1 MNHFDYDVV
10 IVGGSFAGLTLA
22 RHLPADLRV
31 LVVEAKPV
39 CGATVESTGLIT
51 ERTRQELATFFDI
64 DRYITNPMR
73 SICVLAP
80 DFQTHFFAHTE
91 TPWIYQTDTRAFVQA
106 LAKGVGPHV
115 HIRTSTVFH
124 GIESETATKEG
135 GEIVLTIQASGQQ
148 RETIRTR
155 ILVGADGGRSRVA
168 QSVPSL
174 SRNETFLFAFEAVI
188 FGEVL
193 LGDHPEETIYHVWF
207 GEFSLG
213 YGGWLSPTV
222 QDGRP
227 AIRIGLAKEMRDKA
241 EVRGLLDRFIE
252 ELERRGHLKRTADT
266 PPAYVFG
273 SMIPIGGTLER
284 ISHNNILLIGDAAGF
299 CGAFAADG
307 IKGSVVSGKEA
318 ATLIVRRLNG
328 ESSFGTLKDR
338 METHD
343 GLIGYYRRQRRYR
356 LIWDLMRS
364 DRSFW
369 AMFRVIEKEKTHFLE
384 QFCDSKD
391 KRRSLAWVVLKWRHL
406 PALAWYGVCLLMD
419 LPKWVWAKMGK

>member
-1 MNHFDYDVV
+1 MPTHDYDVV

-22 RHLPADLRV
+22 GHLPADLRV

-106 LAKGVGPHV
+106 LAKDVGPHIQ
-115 HIRTSTVFH
+115 IRTSTLFH
-124 GIESETATKEG
+124 GIEQEDVEG
-135 GEIVLTIQASGQQ
+135 VTVTIQASGQAK
-148 RETIRTR
+148 EVIRTR
-155 ILVGADGGRSRVA
+155 VLVGADGGRSRVA

-193 LGDHPEETIYHVWF
+193 LGERPEETIYHVWF

-213 YGGWLSPTV
+213 YGGWLSPTI

-241 EVRGLLDRFIE
+241 EVRGLLDKFIA
-252 ELERRGHLKRTADT
+252 ELERHGHLKRAPDAQ
-266 PPAYVFG
+266 PAYVFG
-273 SMIPIGGTLER
+273 SMIPIGGTLTRVSER
-284 ISHNNILLIGDAAGF
+284 NILLIGDAAGF

-318 ATLIVRRLNG
+318 ATLIARQLAG
-328 ESSFGTLKDR
+328 ESAFSELKPR

-343 GLIGYYRRQRRYR
+343 GLISYYRRQRRYR

-406 PALAWYGVCLLMD
+406 PALAWYGISLLID
-419 LPKWVWAKMGK
+419 LPKWVSAKLGR

>member
-1 MNHFDYDVV
+1 MPNFDYDVV

-31 LVVEAKPV
+31 LLVEAKPV

-51 ERTRQELATFFDI
+51 ERTRQELATFFEI

-115 HIRTSTVFH
+115 QIRTGTVFH
-124 GIESETATKEG
+124 GVEQEDAAGVT
-135 GEIVLTIQASGQQ
+135 LTIQASGQAK
-148 RETIRTR
+148 ETVRAR
-155 ILVGADGGRSRVA
+155 VLVSADGGRSRVA
-168 QSVPSL
+168 QAVPDL

-193 LGDHPEETIYHVWF
+193 LGEHPEETIYHVWF

-213 YGGWLSPTV
+213 YGGWLSPTI

-252 ELERRGHLKRTADT
+252 ELERRGHLKRTPDRQ
-266 PPAYVFG
+266 PAYVFG
-273 SMIPIGGTLER
+273 SMIPIDGALER
-284 ISHNNILLIGDAAGF
+284 VSKGNVLLIGDAAGF

-318 ATLIVRRLNG
+318 ATLIVRQLKG
-328 ESSFGTLKDR
+328 EPAFGELKSR

-369 AMFRVIEKEKTHFLE
+369 AMFRVIETEKTHFLE

-406 PALAWYGVCLLMD
+406 PALAWYGICLLID
-419 LPKWVWAKMGK
+419 LPKWVQARVGR